1 MSATSPN
8 HIGVAGTDC
17 GLVWIV
23 AAECAILVMWSP
35 DRASEYSSLV
45 KETHLFL
52 RPFLAQDKPKGDRE
66 IRGNQHAFPHTD
78 GTTSL
83 GTVPSTKTADSRIRE
98 I

>member
-1 MSATSPN
+1 M
-8 HIGVAGTDC
+8 
-17 GLVWIV
+17 
-23 AAECAILVMWSP
+23 
-35 DRASEYSSLV
+35 
-45 KETHLFL
+45 KETPLFL

-66 IRGNQHAFPHTD
+66 IRGNQNAFPHTD